1 VPGAAQL
8 IMSDSDPS
16 VHDRSVRRDDHP
28 RIGTHDAGAV
38 PLAAGDAT
46 DAPAIVGALW
56 RLAPPGAPDADH
68 QHLRRTLAAHLED
81 VAESARRLDADGGSD
96 AARGLRLLADTAD
109 VLRAAL
115 VHPHADRWQL
125 PPTPELPWPA
135 RLRLA
140 RLERWLAARATHEP
154 GAMAAADLCL
164 WLAEHLEA
172 AQR

>member
-1 VPGAAQL
+1 
-8 IMSDSDPS
+8 MSDFDPS
-16 VHDRSVRRDDHP
+16 VHDRRAPRADAPRAGVR
-28 RIGTHDAGAV
+28 DAGLA
-38 PLAAGDAT
+38 PLAPGDAT
-46 DAPAIVGALW
+46 DAAAIVGALW
-56 RLAPPGAPDADH
+56 RLAPPGVADADH
-68 QHLRRTLAAHLED
+68 QHLLRTLAAHLEH
-81 VAESARRLDADGGSD
+81 VAEAARRLDAGVGQD
-96 AARGLRLLADTAD
+96 AARGLGLLADTAD

-115 VHPHADRWQL
+115 ADPQADRWQP